1 MTHLG
6 SEIFLRRAGLQA
18 THVPY
23 QGSGAALTD
32 LMSGQV
38 LFATD
43 SLTAAMRH
51 IRSGKLRALAVTGD
65 VREKSLPDV
74 PTLAEEG
81 LDGPPIGVLGG
92 LFAPKGTPPAAAA
105 QIKKAVDA
113 ALHNPELRQQFANTE
128 TTVLEISNDEFV
140 KRLREQMPF
149 WQDLV
154 QKMDLK
160 TQ

>member
-1 MTHLG
+1 MGT
-6 SEIFLRRAGLQA
+6 
-18 THVPY
+18 V
-23 QGSGAALTD
+23 GAAI
-32 LMSGQV
+32 GQ
-38 LFATD
+38 
-43 SLTAAMRH
+43 SLAAWSLALYALWRLIRGGWVGRFPRGGPYGPDWEI
-51 IRSGKLRALAVTGD
+51 IRSLFRLGLPTGIQGI
-65 VREKSLPDV
+65 
-74 PTLAEEG
+74 AMNIG
-81 LDGPPIGVLGG
+81 GVLMLSFIGG
-92 LFAPKGTPPAAAA
+92 LAQSAEAQAAEADWNRTAA